1 MSDIS
6 KGPDWWQASNG
17 KWYAPELHPDYQP
30 PVTPEPEP
38 PAPAPPSQP
47 DSPGLRPGW
56 WQASDGNWY
65 PPERHPDYR
74 PPSILDS
81 PTSEY
86 PPIEP
91 TAPSTPAAPPAWT
104 PAPTPAAQPPV
115 QQAPGYP
122 PAQPGYP
129 PAQPGYPPVP
139 GAAQPPYP
147 AQPYPTQP
155 GQPPAPY
162 GMPPA
167 APYVGGAPTSGQ
179 NTWLSTVAM
188 VCGAMSFCI
197 CAPVFGTAGII
208 MGAVAMKNGEPRGKP
223 ALIVS
228 LVGLVLGLFVFVYFL
243 SSGGAQ
249 FG

>member
-1 MSDIS
+1 MSDTP
-6 KGPDWWQASNG
+6 KGPEWWQASNG

-30 PVTPEPEP
+30 PVTQQPEV
-38 PAPAPPSQP
+38 PAPPPPP

-81 PTSEY
+81 PTTEY

-91 TAPSTPAAPPAWT
+91 AAPTAQVPTSPAAPSAWT
-104 PAPTPAAQPPV
+104 PSPSGPPAAPGQPPAV
-115 QQAPGYP
+115 TPPGYP
-122 PAQPGYP
+122 PM
-129 PAQPGYPPVP
+129 P
-139 GAAQPPYP
+139 GATQPAQPPYP
-147 AQPYPTQP
+147 QQP

-167 APYVGGAPTSGQ
+167 APYVAGAATTAQ

-188 VCGAMSFCI
+188 VCGALSFCI

-208 MGAVAMKNGEPRGKP
+208 MGAIAMKNGEPRGKP

-228 LVGLVLGLFVFVYFL
+228 VVGLVLGLVVMVYFL
-243 SSGGAQ
+243 ASGNSGQ